1 MAWMCWV
8 KSQGVWA
15 YLFIGPGRAP
25 PFFLERTRFSYQPSS
40 RIASDLLKKKAFFF
54 LPSPG
59 MQPAGRLHLHLH
71 LVLRPVPFP
80 GRPRSVS
87 PVLSPLI
94 SLDTHFILR
103 HQTKDVTIDRCL
115 ML

>member
-1 MAWMCWV
+1 MDVLGKEPRGLGLSIHKAWTCTP
-8 KSQGVWA
+8 
-15 YLFIGPGRAP
+15 LFS
-25 PFFLERTRFSYQPSS
+25 RTYTIFIPTLVTNRFRPSE
-40 RIASDLLKKKAFFF
+40 KKAFFF